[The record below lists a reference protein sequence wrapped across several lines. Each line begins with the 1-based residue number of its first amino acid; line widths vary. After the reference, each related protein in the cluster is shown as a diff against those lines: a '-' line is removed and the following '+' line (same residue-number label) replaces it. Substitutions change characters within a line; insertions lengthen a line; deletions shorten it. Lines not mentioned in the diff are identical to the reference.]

1 MEKLSSIKNRKCVIY
16 AKKDLVLVMITKII
30 IKSEIIVNTQ
40 ENIEELLMVFVIQDI
55 KHPKKVPIAFHN
67 GSTYDYHFIIKELA
81 KEFEGLFEYLA
92 ENT

>member
-1 MEKLSSIKNRKCVIY
+1 MKKLSSIKNRKCVIY
-16 AKKDLVLVMITKII
+16 AKKDLVLVMIKII